1 MKQNPNRVTM
11 FGASHSGSN
20 STNAFHYIYLRM
32 SAKFDWLF
40 STYVVLE
47 DIIRNQG
54 FVDTGI
60 FVRLEVDERL
70 FRDALMCGFL

>member
-1 MKQNPNRVTM
+1 MTPK
-11 FGASHSGSN
+11 
-20 STNAFHYIYLRM
+20 I
-32 SAKFDWLF
+32 DWLF

-54 FVDTGI
+54 FIDTGI
-60 FVRLEVDERL
+60 FVRLEMDESL